1 MADEKSKLLTKVSPL
16 IEGQVPDFIQAD
28 HPVFVK
34 FLKEYYKFLEAGQIT
49 YEVVNSYIRF
59 ETTTT
64 AYVLDEVD
72 GDRILTEETVQF
84 TNGETITGNTS
95 GATATILVED
105 SRNLKL
111 YISSQQKF
119 ITDETF
125 TGTNG
130 AQGKLTNYRAN
141 PIQNIQ
147 QLLEYA
153 DVDNTIFDF
162 LDQMRAA
169 LMTSIPNSL
178 APSVSKRKLLKN
190 IKDLYSAKGT
200 REGHELFF
208 RILLGEEANIFYPT
222 EHMLRVS
229 NGDWRREVTL
239 RCSGFAGVSGD
250 EIINQKITAQT
261 SGATAIVNDAITFQ
275 EGTQSVTELE
285 LANIDGTFEDGE
297 TIIANSTVRDV
308 DVSFTV
314 EAILSSASL
323 SNDGILHTDTEPV
336 EIENLGN
343 NKAELVVSGIT
354 SGSVSEVIVDDAG
367 SGYEVGDVLT
377 FTTSESD
384 TKTAAGFVSVVGGGI
399 QLETGTLDDSEVTSD
414 VIIIENGTTA
424 SEETFNIVLDRTD
437 VNGSD
442 ANSDI
447 ILDGTDATSS
457 NAGFSL
463 LTDTVVTTNDT
474 FGTPNDRLFLE
485 ENTFSS
491 SERGSIQRIFISEG
505 GLYNSDLP
513 TVTITSTSGT
523 GAVLTALTND
533 IGAAKSINVN
543 NTGFDYSIINPPE
556 IELRAHFILKDV
568 TGTFSATNTL
578 TTHTGVVKGFD
589 SNTKVLDT
597 TFEDVK
603 RTVQEQEG
611 TFNEQIALEKGT
623 TILEPQGI
631 LLEDELDFDDGE
643 GLSLIH
649 I

>member
-1 MADEKSKLLTKVSPL
+1 
-16 IEGQVPDFIQAD
+16 
-28 HPVFVK
+28 
-34 FLKEYYKFLEAGQIT
+34 
-49 YEVVNSYIRF
+49 
-59 ETTTT
+59 
-64 AYVLDEVD
+64 
-72 GDRILTEETVQF
+72 
-84 TNGETITGNTS
+84 
-95 GATATILVED
+95 
-105 SRNLKL
+105 
-111 YISSQQKF
+111 
-119 ITDETF
+119 
-125 TGTNG
+125 
-130 AQGKLTNYRAN
+130 
-141 PIQNIQ
+141 
-147 QLLEYA
+147 
-153 DVDNTIFDF
+153 
-162 LDQMRAA
+162 
-169 LMTSIPNSL
+169 
-178 APSVSKRKLLKN
+178 
-190 IKDLYSAKGT
+190 
-200 REGHELFF
+200 
-208 RILLGEEANIFYPT
+208 
-222 EHMLRVS
+222 MLRVS

-239 RCSGFAGVSGD
+239 RCSGFSGVSGD

-491 SERGSIQRIFISEG
+491 SERGSIQRIFLSDG

-513 TVTITSTSGT
+513 TVTITSTGGT
-523 GAVLTALTND
+523 GAALTALTND
-533 IGAAKSINVN
+533 IGSAKSI
-543 NTGFDYSIINPPE
+543 
-556 IELRAHFILKDV
+556 
-568 TGTFSATNTL
+568 
-578 TTHTGVVKGFD
+578 
-589 SNTKVLDT
+589 
-597 TFEDVK
+597 
-603 RTVQEQEG
+603 
-611 TFNEQIALEKGT
+611 
-623 TILEPQGI
+623 
-631 LLEDELDFDDGE
+631 
-643 GLSLIH
+643 LSLIH

>member
-28 HPVFVK
+28 HPIFVK
-34 FLKEYYKFLEAGQIT
+34 FLRQYYKFMEAGQIT
-49 YEVVNSYIRF
+49 YEVINSYVRY

-64 AYVLDEVD
+64 AYVLDEKD
-72 GDRILTEETVQF
+72 GDRILTEDTQQF
-84 TNGETITGNTS
+84 TNGDIITGDTS

-119 ITDETF
+119 ITNETF

-162 LDQMRAA
+162 LDQMRES
-169 LMTSIPNSL
+169 LMTSIPNTL

-190 IKDLYSAKGT
+190 IKDLYAAKGT

-229 NGDWRREVTL
+229 NGDWRAETIL
-239 RCSGFAGVSGD
+239 RCSGFSGVSGD

-275 EGTQSVTELE
+275 EGTASVTELE
-285 LANIDGTFEDGE
+285 LAEITGTFIDGE

-314 EAILSSASL
+314 EAIVSSASL
-323 SNDGILHTDTEPV
+323 SNTGILHTDQEPV

-343 NKAELVVSGIT
+343 DKAELVVSGIT

-414 VIIIENGTTA
+414 VIVIEDGTTA
-424 SEETFNIVLDRTD
+424 SEESFNIVLDRTD
-437 VNGSD
+437 VDG
-442 ANSDI
+442 ANANDDI
-447 ILDGTDATSS
+447 ILDGTDSSGS

-463 LTDTVVTTNDT
+463 LTDTVIITNDT
-474 FGTPNDRLFLE
+474 YGTATDRLFLE
-485 ENTFSS
+485 ENTFDT
-491 SERGSIQRIFISEG
+491 SERGSIQRIFLSDG

-513 TVTITSTSGT
+513 TVTITTTSGT
-523 GAVLTALTND
+523 GAALTALTND
-533 IGAAKSINVN
+533 IGSAKSINVN
-543 NTGFDYSIINPPE
+543 NTGFDYSIGNPPE

-589 SNTKVLDT
+589 TNTKVLDT
-597 TFEDVK
+597 TFVK
-603 RTVQEQEG
+603 Y
-611 TFNEQIALEKGT
+611 F
-623 TILEPQGI
+623 
-631 LLEDELDFDDGE
+631 
-643 GLSLIH
+643 
-649 I
+649 